1 MKQKLNEI
9 KCWEMKLKEKFSKK
23 RIEDKVKWNQNN
35 EYQIQRNRIESN
47 IRDKIE
53 KERVQNKIK
62 QLAIQIIRAKLEE
75 KIKSK
80 DKIQVLQNEDKEKRE
95 RKKKKGQ
102 PQL

>member
-1 MKQKLNEI
+1 
-9 KCWEMKLKEKFSKK
+9 MKLKEKFSKK